1 MAFKEKVQDFAARHG
16 YGWGSYALAILLF
29 PPAAVFIAWRKPGVS
44 RAGRVAM
51 TAGVAVLAPAI
62 GVASLY
68 MLKLGVDLARQW
80 V

>member
-1 MAFKEKVQDFAARHG
+1 MTFKEKMQAFAARHG

-29 PPAAVFIAWRKPGVS
+29 PPAAVFIALRKPGL
-44 RAGRVAM
+44 RLAGRVAM
-51 TAGVAVLAPAI
+51 TAAVVVLAPAI

-68 MLKLGVDLARQW
+68 MLKLGVDLARHW